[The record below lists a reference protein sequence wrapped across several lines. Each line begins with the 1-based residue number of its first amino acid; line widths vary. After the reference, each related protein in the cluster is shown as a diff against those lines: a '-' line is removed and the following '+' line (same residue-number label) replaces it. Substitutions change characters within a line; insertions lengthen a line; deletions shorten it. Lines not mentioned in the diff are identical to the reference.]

1 MNKNQYLISKFQIL
15 SIVCSSCSAFALWKV
30 LRSCIQSAIS
40 ARLFTKAFKL
50 SAWAQGTI
58 FITGAIILVLALD
71 WWFEIFCEPPIPGL
85 PQIPGW
91 PIVGNLFQQGPSAA
105 MTYWSWRYEVFQLR
119 LGTKRVVVANSF
131 NSIYNLWQ
139 VNWKTNIS
147 RPTLYTF
154 HQIISKSQGTTI
166 GTTPYSET
174 WRRMKKVVAANLS
187 TSSIQSYAPIL
198 NSNSS
203 HCISCLKKV
212 VGKDID
218 VHPILE
224 IFTLCIVGTSKQSK
238 SILFLSS
245 QYTNNHFNRASSLI
259 MAYLLSLIIL
269 SSKRLLQLRKKLTEL
284 DHPSTIAKTTFLFL
298 EFGRSEKHKTMA
310 WKNSELVETNT

>member
-1 MNKNQYLISKFQIL
+1 VVEFVRRKSILLYILAHNNSIFLIFFGTTKFCVLLSRMNKNQNPTSKLRIL
-15 SIVCSSCSAFALWKV
+15 FIVCSSCLAFALWKV
-30 LRSCIQSAIS
+30 LRSCVQSAIS
-40 ARLFTKAFKL
+40 AGFFIKAFKS
-50 SAWAQGTI
+50 SAWAKDTI
-58 FITGAIILVLALD
+58 SITGMIMLVLALD

-105 MTYWSWRYEVFQLR
+105 LTYWSWKHEVFQLR

-154 HQIISKSQGTTI
+154 HQIMSKSQGTTI

-174 WRRMKKVVAANLS
+174 WRKMKKVVAANLNS
-187 TSSIQSYAPIL
+187 SSIQSYAPIL

-203 HCISCLKKV
+203 RCISSLKKV
-212 VGKDID
+212 VGKYID
-218 VHPILE
+218 VYPFLE
-224 IFTLCIVGTSKQSK
+224 TFTLCIVGI
-238 SILFLSS
+238 SIEPRMP
-245 QYTNNHFNRASSLI
+245 YSL
-259 MAYLLSLIIL
+259 
-269 SSKRLLQLRKKLTEL
+269 
-284 DHPSTIAKTTFLFL
+284 
-298 EFGRSEKHKTMA
+298 
-310 WKNSELVETNT
+310 